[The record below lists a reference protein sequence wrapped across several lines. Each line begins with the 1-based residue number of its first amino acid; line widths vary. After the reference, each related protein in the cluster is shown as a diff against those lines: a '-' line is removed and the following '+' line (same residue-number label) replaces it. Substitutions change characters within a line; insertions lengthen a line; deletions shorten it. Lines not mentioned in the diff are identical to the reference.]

1 MKQLLL
7 ALQFLTIIP
16 GKIKTGGKKE
26 LSESLVY
33 FPVIGLFIAIILI
46 ISLSFFRI
54 LGFSE
59 LSISYFLII
68 MLAIITGG
76 IHLDG
81 LADTTDGLYSGKEK
95 YETLKIMRD
104 PHIGTIGVL
113 AIICVLLLKISLF
126 YSLAD
131 SLKIPGLLLM
141 CLLSRGAMVLLTYL
155 FPYARTEGKAGVFIE
170 GVNLK
175 IFFMASI
182 LTGLNAFLIW
192 NLKGL
197 ILWIITAGCAFVIVK
212 SIARKLGGITGDV
225 LGATNE
231 IIEVI
236 CLFLICVFG
245 GMKL

>member
-16 GKIKTGGKKE
+16 WGTKNSEKRE

-54 LGFSE
+54 LGFPE
-59 LSISYFLII
+59 LAISCFLII
-68 MLAIITGG
+68 LLTITTGG

-81 LADTTDGLYSGKEK
+81 LADTTDGLYSRKEK
-95 YETLKIMRD
+95 NETLKIMHD

-113 AIICVLLLKISLF
+113 AIVCVLFLKISLF

-131 SLKIPGLLLM
+131 PHKIPGLFLM
-141 CLLSRGAMVLLTYL
+141 CLLSRWSMVLLIYL
-155 FPYARTEGKAGVFIE
+155 FPYARTEGKARVFTE
-170 GVNLK
+170 GINLK
-175 IFFMASI
+175 IFLMASLI
-182 LTGLNAFLIW
+182 TGLNAFLIW
-192 NLKGL
+192 NIKGL
-197 ILWIITAGCAFVIVK
+197 ILWIISAGCAFIIGK
-212 SIARKLGGITGDV
+212 LIARRLGGITGDV

-231 IIEVI
+231 IIEII
-236 CLFLICVFG
+236 CLFLICVLG
-245 GMKL
+245 GVK